1 MNDGEVGHEFDDDP
15 VVEESVVVESV
26 ETADVLVNVI
36 ESVLVDEEDSLVEVS
51 WVELV
56 YSVVESGTD
65 AVEPVDIIEV
75 VDVGPVPIVAG
86 LRN

>member
-1 MNDGEVGHEFDDDP
+1 
-15 VVEESVVVESV
+15 VESV

>member
-1 MNDGEVGHEFDDDP
+1 VNDGEVGHEFDDDP

-51 WVELV
+51 
-56 YSVVESGTD
+56 
-65 AVEPVDIIEV
+65 
-75 VDVGPVPIVAG
+75 
-86 LRN
+86 